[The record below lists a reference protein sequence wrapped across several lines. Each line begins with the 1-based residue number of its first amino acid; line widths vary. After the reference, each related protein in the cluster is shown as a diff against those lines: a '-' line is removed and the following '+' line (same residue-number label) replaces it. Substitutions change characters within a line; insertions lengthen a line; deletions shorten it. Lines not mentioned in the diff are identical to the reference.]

1 MVRQSTKIL
10 AGIILAAASLTG
22 CSQFSDD
29 IDEPTLTEHSST
41 ASPSPAANTEAAGT
55 TTIESGPSFVKCE
68 KKDTAQLA
76 DGSTVTDTRRCG
88 DFEEE
93 SAQPEQPE
101 QPKRPAQSEQP
112 AAPEAPTAPPAAPAA
127 PAEPECTGGAA
138 ECGYGHDEQGNPNP
152 SSGELQTQYGCEQGY
167 ITDPELCAAVRDL

>member
-29 IDEPTLTEHSST
+29 IDEPTLTERSST
-41 ASPSPAANTEAAGT
+41 ASPSPAADKAAAGT

-76 DGSTVTDTRRCG
+76 DGSTVTDL
-88 DFEEE
+88 
-93 SAQPEQPE
+93 SLI
-101 QPKRPAQSEQP
+101 
-112 AAPEAPTAPPAAPAA
+112 
-127 PAEPECTGGAA
+127 
-138 ECGYGHDEQGNPNP
+138 H
-152 SSGELQTQYGCEQGY
+152 
-167 ITDPELCAAVRDL
+167 I